1 MAKAMDWLKANYD
14 RAVVMAAAVFLFISA
29 VAIWWS
35 AIQFGNRLIDMPAL
49 QQRTAAIGTHIDVVR
64 IYFKSLCINPG
75 GFLKVAFVIPEV
87 AEFSQGLK
95 VLWISFDGILQLAH
109 QCWICLLRGRRSSRI
124 ELRYRLRDLDRV
136 RGDVFVHGE
145 ETHAKSEDE
154 KRR

>member
-1 MAKAMDWLKANYD
+1 MTLDELVPGGKRALAIGFPLEQRNAKDVESLRMG
-14 RAVVMAAAVFLFISA
+14 RVFRQDH
-29 VAIWWS
+29 
-35 AIQFGNRLIDMPAL
+35 IQFGNRLIDMPAL

-109 QCWICLLRGRRSSRI
+109 QCWICLLRGRRSP
-124 ELRYRLRDLDRV
+124 
-136 RGDVFVHGE
+136 
-145 ETHAKSEDE
+145 T
-154 KRR
+154 